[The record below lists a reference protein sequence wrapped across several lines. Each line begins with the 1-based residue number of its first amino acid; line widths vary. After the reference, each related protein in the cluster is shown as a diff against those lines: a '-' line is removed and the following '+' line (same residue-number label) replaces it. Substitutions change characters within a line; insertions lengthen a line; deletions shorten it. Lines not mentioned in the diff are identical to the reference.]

1 MEKKNPNWF
10 VGMVVTDLFHA
21 TLSAD
26 TSRDLASE
34 LVHYAFINEVDIK
47 DVFSSSILF
56 SFL

>member
-1 MEKKNPNWF
+1 MI
-10 VGMVVTDLFHA
+10 VTDLFHA

-26 TSRDLASE
+26 TSKDLASE

-47 DVFSSSILF
+47 AVFSSSILF